1 MKKLYNSR
9 ERNGDVIFLIKTQTE
24 DNQIEVPVPENQPA
38 AASGQNDVE
47 MRNEEQKETRIKCH
61 RQVLLAQSEYFQG
74 YLQFNNMAVENGEN
88 NEGNQET
95 VLTVRE
101 YSQAVVQAMIDFIY
115 LGSAKIN
122 SNDLVDLLGLCQEY
136 LLVNMQQAIEH
147 VFAEQLT
154 VDLFLDIYMLTR
166 AYDCNRL
173 KDSVVSFA
181 VANYQALRQKGL
193 LVQMDRDDQLLVS
206 KALKA
211 SKAN

>member
-1 MKKLYNSR
+1 
-9 ERNGDVIFLIKTQTE
+9 
-24 DNQIEVPVPENQPA
+24 
-38 AASGQNDVE
+38 
-47 MRNEEQKETRIKCH
+47 
-61 RQVLLAQSEYFQG
+61 
-74 YLQFNNMAVENGEN
+74 MAVENGEN

-115 LGSAKIN
+115 LGTAKIN

-136 LLVNMQQAIEH
+136 LLVNMKQAIEH

-181 VANYQALRQKGL
+181 VANYQALR
-193 LVQMDRDDQLLVS
+193 
-206 KALKA
+206 
-211 SKAN
+211 